1 MLDQSVIEFLG
12 DVVNNFVLYF
22 IDILL
27 RLPGVIVA
35 VMVHG
40 FAQALA
46 STALGSKEPRA
57 QKKLTLDPITHTDP
71 VGFLCLL
78 LFRFGWA
85 YPVPADFRHK
95 SYPKLRRFVAI
106 FAGPFANLLVS
117 FVGLFAL
124 IPFALPQVIT
134 FFNSSQVLV
143 WTYGIIKT
151 TIQSF
156 CLINANIAIF
166 NMIPLPPLDG
176 FRLLSVF
183 IPRSAYKNMMRYE
196 KYFSLGFMIVLL
208 IDYYFIGYVGDALLM
223 GSNFILNDCFA
234 GLINFIFF
242 RG

>member
-1 MLDQSVIEFLG
+1 MLEASVIEFLG
-12 DVVNNFVLYF
+12 NVVNNFVLYF

-35 VMVHG
+35 VMFHG
-40 FAQALA
+40 FAQALVA
-46 STALGSKEPRA
+46 TILGDKGPRA

-71 VGFLCLL
+71 IGFLCLL

-85 YPVPADFRHK
+85 YPVSVDFRHK
-95 SYPKLRRFVAI
+95 SFPKLRRFISIA
-106 FAGPFANLLVS
+106 AGPVVNIALS
-117 FVGLFAL
+117 FIGLFAL
-124 IPFALPQVIT
+124 VPLAIPQVVN
-134 FFNSSQVLV
+134 FFNSAPVLV
-143 WTYGIIKT
+143 WIYGIIRT
-151 TIQSF
+151 AIQSF

-166 NMIPLPPLDG
+166 NLIPLPPLDG

-183 IPRSAYKNMMRYE
+183 IPRRAYMNMMRYE
-196 KYFSLGFMIVLL
+196 KYFSLGFMVVLL
-208 IDYYFIGYVGDALLM
+208 IDYYFLGYIGDALLM